1 MLRDKPARGQ
11 LHKCNSSTEVQH
23 EAYKEYQS
31 KHAKQSEAGCLH
43 SRIGN
48 KGKSPFEMGDYSL
61 LREEKKGD
69 LVLKRS

>member
-1 MLRDKPARGQ
+1 MLREKEARGQ

-23 EAYKEYQS
+23 EACKEYRS
-31 KHAKQSEAGCLH
+31 KHAKQSEAGGLH
-43 SRIGN
+43 SRMRN
-48 KGKSPFEMGDYSL
+48 KGKSSFEMGDYLL